1 LGDPQTDV
9 RAIRRQVGLLFQ
21 FPEAQLFE
29 RYVGDDV
36 AFGPRNL
43 GLEREAIRD
52 RVRRAMEAVGLGF
65 EEYKDRLTFSLSGGQ
80 LRRVALAGVL
90 ALEPQ
95 VLVLDEP
102 TAGLD
107 PAGRRL
113 LMEYILG
120 LHRAGVTLVIIS
132 HNMDELAA
140 LCHRLYVI
148 AEGRT
153 VLAGAP
159 GEVFAQS
166 ATLRSLGLEAPAATT
181 IAEALASA
189 GLVTL
194 TQPVYTL
201 DQAEA
206 LLLQRLEGARV

>member
-1 LGDPQTDV
+1 MAYL
-9 RAIRRQVGLLFQ
+9 
-21 FPEAQLFE
+21 
-29 RYVGDDV
+29 
-36 AFGPRNL
+36 
-43 GLEREAIRD
+43 
-52 RVRRAMEAVGLGF
+52 
-65 EEYKDRLTFSLSGGQ
+65 
-80 LRRVALAGVL
+80 
-90 ALEPQ
+90 
-95 VLVLDEP
+95 
-102 TAGLD
+102 
-107 PAGRRL
+107 
-113 LMEYILG
+113 LG

-159 GEVFAQS
+159 GEVFAQL
-166 ATLRSLGLEAPAATT
+166 ATLRSLGLEAPAATA
-181 IAEALASA
+181 IAEALAAA

-206 LLLQRLEGARV
+206 LLLQRLEEARV